1 MTWFTDGSSYL
12 VEGQCKGGRDPIVDG
27 LRVVWVELLPP
38 EMSAQKAE
46 LIALIKAVD
55 LGASKKINIC
65 TDSRYAFATAH
76 IHEAIYQ
83 YRVLLTSNGREV
95 KNKAEIKALL
105 NTFVRPT
112 KVSVIHCPSHQ
123 EGESHIAR
131 GNNLADKV
139 AKEVTLKDTVPV
151 LIQQKKLNKST
162 SREVKEWPHLI
173 KG

>member
-1 MTWFTDGSSYL
+1 M
-12 VEGQCKGGRDPIVDG
+12 
-27 LRVVWVELLPP
+27 
-38 EMSAQKAE
+38 
-46 LIALIKAVD
+46 
-55 LGASKKINIC
+55 GAGKKINIY
-65 TDSRYAFATAH
+65 SRYAFATTH
-76 IHEAIYQ
+76 VHGAIYQ
-83 YRVLLTSNGREV
+83 WRVLTSNGREV